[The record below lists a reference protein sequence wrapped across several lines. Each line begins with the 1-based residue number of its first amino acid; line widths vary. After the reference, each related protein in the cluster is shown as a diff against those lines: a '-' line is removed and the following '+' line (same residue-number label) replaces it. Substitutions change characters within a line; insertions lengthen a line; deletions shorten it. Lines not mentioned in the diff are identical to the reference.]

1 MLNILVLQ
9 NIWEKFSMMKMLEE
23 NFEIPILLL
32 EDRWKEPMWKMLLN
46 LQNKRENIYDSIKV
60 LSTPTSFLLR
70 TEK

>member
-1 MLNILVLQ
+1 
-9 NIWEKFSMMKMLEE
+9 MMKMLEE